1 MTKNKDAVSAR
12 MASRITGISY
22 STILTHI
29 RSGILP
35 TFEEGKRNKIDV
47 YDLEDYAYMMYEKRR
62 YSMYN
67 PADFRERKAF
77 YVDHIWE

>member
-1 MTKNKDAVSAR
+1 MAKNKDAVSAR

-22 STILTHI
+22 STILNHI
-29 RSGILP
+29 RSGLLP

-47 YDLEDYAYMMYEKRR
+47 YDLEDYAYTMYEKRR
-62 YSMYN
+62 YTMYN
-67 PADFRERKAF
+67 PSDFRERKAF

>member
-1 MTKNKDAVSAR
+1 MAKNKDAVSAR

-22 STILTHI
+22 STILNHI
-29 RSGILP
+29 KSGLLP

-47 YDLEDYAYMMYEKRR
+47 YDLEDYAYTMYEKRR
-62 YSMYN
+62 YTMYN
-67 PADFRERKAF
+67 PSDFKERKAF

>member
-1 MTKNKDAVSAR
+1 MTKNTDAVSAR

-22 STILTHI
+22 GTILNHI
-29 RSGILP
+29 KSGLLP